1 MADDNTQ
8 ADEQPVAPEAEAD
21 VAAVTEEPAKPA
33 RRSRAKKAAE
43 PVAEETAPEAE
54 AADEAPAADPEP
66 PADEVPAAD
75 EAAVAEE
82 ETAPAVEEPA
92 PAAAEAPAAEDAEA
106 KPAPAAR
113 AKKTAEPAAE
123 APKPK
128 RTPRQKPLKKAAR
141 PKERKPHVREPRPV
155 PVEGRRKERRG
166 IVVSAA
172 MDKTI
177 TIRIDS
183 AKPHPKYHKIVRRS
197 TRLHVHD
204 ERNEAGVGDVVR
216 IVETRPL
223 SKLKRWRMVEIVEK
237 AK

>member
-1 MADDNTQ
+1 MADDDNTVPEE
-8 ADEQPVAPEAEAD
+8 APVAPEAEA
-21 VAAVTEEPAKPA
+21 VSEEPAKPA
-33 RRSRAKKAAE
+33 KRPRAKKAAE
-43 PVAEETAPEAE
+43 S
-54 AADEAPAADPEP
+54 AADEAVAEEAG
-66 PADEVPAAD
+66 D
-75 EAAVAEE
+75 EAASDESD
-82 ETAPAVEEPA
+82 AP
-92 PAAAEAPAAEDAEA
+92 EA
-106 KPAPAAR
+106 KPTRAPR
-113 AKKTAEPAAE
+113 AKKVSEESVSDADET
-123 APKPK
+123 PKK
-128 RTPRQKPLKKAAR
+128 RGPRAKPLKKAAR
-141 PKERKPHVREPRPV
+141 PKERKEHVRELKPV
-155 PVEGRRKERRG
+155 KAEGRRKERRG

>member
-1 MADDNTQ
+1 MADDNTID
-8 ADEQPVAPEAEAD
+8 DEQAAAPEAPAAD
-21 VAAVTEEPAKPA
+21 AAVSEEPAAPA
-33 RRSRAKKAAE
+33 KRARAKKAAE
-43 PVAEETAPEAE
+43 PAADDAAPVAEEAAAE
-54 AADEAPAADPEP
+54 AHAEAPDEESAAKPARAPRPRKADEEAPAAVA
-66 PADEVPAAD
+66 ADEVPKKRG
-75 EAAVAEE
+75 
-82 ETAPAVEEPA
+82 P
-92 PAAAEAPAAEDAEA
+92 
-106 KPAPAAR
+106 R
-113 AKKTAEPAAE
+113 A
-123 APKPK
+123 
-128 RTPRQKPLKKAAR
+128 KPLKKAER
-141 PKERKPHVREPRPV
+141 PKERREHIRVPKPLKDM
-155 PVEGRRKERRG
+155 GRRKERRG

-197 TRLHVHD
+197 TRLHAHD

>member
-1 MADDNTQ
+1 MSPPRWRTRLPWPRRRPRRPPTRLLRRTRSAASE
-8 ADEQPVAPEAEAD
+8 ADEPE
-21 VAAVTEEPAKPA
+21 AKPA
-33 RRSRAKKAAE
+33 RAPRAKKAAE
-43 PVAEETAPEAE
+43 P
-54 AADEAPAADPEP
+54 ADA
-66 PADEVPAAD
+66 
-75 EAAVAEE
+75 
-82 ETAPAVEEPA
+82 
-92 PAAAEAPAAEDAEA
+92 
-106 KPAPAAR
+106 
-113 AKKTAEPAAE
+113 

-128 RTPRQKPLKKAAR
+128 RTSRPKPLKKDAR
-141 PKERKPHVREPRPV
+141 PKERKPHVREPRPL

>member
-1 MADDNTQ
+1 MADDDNQ
-8 ADEQPVAPEAEAD
+8 VDEGAAAPE
-21 VAAVTEEPAKPA
+21 T
-33 RRSRAKKAAE
+33 
-43 PVAEETAPEAE
+43 PEAE
-54 AADEAPAADPEP
+54 AAAVSEEPATPAKRTRAKKSADPV
-66 PADEVPAAD
+66 ADEGGEPGEQEA
-75 EAAVAEE
+75 AAVAEQ
-82 ETAPAVEEPA
+82 A
-92 PAAAEAPAAEDAEA
+92 APAAEDAPVAEPAAAAADEAAPAADAAAPGAEEVADEPAA
-106 KPAPAAR
+106 KPARAAR
-113 AKKTAEPAAE
+113 AKKAADPADGA
-123 APKPK
+123 ATPK
-128 RTPRQKPLKKAAR
+128 RTPRAKPLKKEAR
-141 PKERKPHVREPRPV
+141 PKERKPHVREPRPL

-166 IVVSAA
+166 IVVSAS

>member
-1 MADDNTQ
+1 MADDDNLI
-8 ADEQPVAPEAEAD
+8 DEGAETPEAVEAET
-21 VAAVTEEPAKPA
+21 AAVSEEPEKPA
-33 RRSRAKKAAE
+33 KRTRAKKAAE
-43 PVAEETAPEAE
+43 PV
-54 AADEAPAADPEP
+54 DS
-66 PADEVPAAD
+66 PADE
-75 EAAVAEE
+75 EAGKA
-82 ETAPAVEEPA
+82 
-92 PAAAEAPAAEDAEA
+92 APAAEEAAPAAEEA
-106 KPAPAAR
+106 APAAEEPAEEPAATPARAAR
-113 AKKTAEPAAE
+113 AKKAEPAEE
-123 APKPK
+123 AAKPK
-128 RTPRQKPLKKAAR
+128 RTPRAKPLKKEAR
-141 PKERKPHVREPRPV
+141 PKERKPHVREPRPL

>member
-1 MADDNTQ
+1 MADDDNQVEEQ
-8 ADEQPVAPEAEAD
+8 AEALEVPEAAD
-21 VAAVTEEPAKPA
+21 PAVSEEEAKPA
-33 RRSRAKKAAE
+33 KRTRAKKAAEEAAE
-43 PVAEETAPEAE
+43 PVAEEAG
-54 AADEAPAADPEP
+54 EP
-66 PADEVPAAD
+66 VAD
-75 EAAVAEE
+75 EAAPV
-82 ETAPAVEEPA
+82 
-92 PAAAEAPAAEDAEA
+92 AAEAPAEEAAAAEEPAA
-106 KPAPAAR
+106 KPARAPR
-113 AKKTAEPAAE
+113 AKKDAAEPAAE
-123 APKPK
+123 PAKPK
-128 RTPRQKPLKKAAR
+128 RTPRAKPLKKDAR
-141 PKERKPHVREPRPV
+141 PKERKPHVRESRPLKA
-155 PVEGRRKERRG
+155 EGRRKERRG

>member
-8 ADEQPVAPEAEAD
+8 ADEQAEAPEAPEAEAP
-21 VAAVTEEPAKPA
+21 AVSEEPAKPA
-33 RRSRAKKAAE
+33 KRTRAKKAAEPVAEEVAAAAEDEAAPAAEKPAAKPARASRAKKAAE
-43 PVAEETAPEAE
+43 PVAEEAAE
-54 AADEAPAADPEP
+54 AAAVVEEEAAPA
-66 PADEVPAAD
+66 
-75 EAAVAEE
+75 EAA
-82 ETAPAVEEPA
+82 
-92 PAAAEAPAAEDAEA
+92 
-106 KPAPAAR
+106 
-113 AKKTAEPAAE
+113 
-123 APKPK
+123 KPK
-128 RTPRQKPLKKAAR
+128 RTPRAKPLKKKAV
-141 PKERKPHVREPRPV
+141 PKERKAHVREPRPV
-155 PVEGRRKERRG
+155 KSEGRRKERRG

-197 TRLHVHD
+197 TRLHAHD

-223 SKLKRWRMVEIVEK
+223 SKLKRWRMIEIVEK

>member
-1 MADDNTQ
+1 MADDNTID
-8 ADEQPVAPEAEAD
+8 DEVEAAPEAPEAD
-21 VAAVTEEPAKPA
+21 AAVSEEPAAPAKRTRAKKADEPVADEAAEPAADDGAPVAEEAAAETPADDEAPAEEAPAAEAPA
-33 RRSRAKKAAE
+33 RPARAPRAKKAAD
-43 PVAEETAPEAE
+43 EAV
-54 AADEAPAADPEP
+54 AADAPAGE
-66 PADEVPAAD
+66 
-75 EAAVAEE
+75 
-82 ETAPAVEEPA
+82 
-92 PAAAEAPAAEDAEA
+92 AAAEAP
-106 KPAPAAR
+106 K
-113 AKKTAEPAAE
+113 
-123 APKPK
+123 K
-128 RTPRQKPLKKAAR
+128 RTPRAKPLKKAAR
-141 PKERKPHVREPRPV
+141 PKERKEHVRVPKPV
-155 PVEGRRKERRG
+155 KDMGRRKERRG

-197 TRLHVHD
+197 TRLHAHD